1 MRHRLRSSF
10 HFSRATEVSYSRSLP
25 PYFDTIDHGGLVL
38 QLDGSA
44 PIVLLVDLGHLPP
57 MPELAQAAVLYCFS
71 EVHIGIG
78 ARRKS
83 FWPTRWGS
91 GIISD

>member
-1 MRHRLRSSF
+1 
-10 HFSRATEVSYSRSLP
+10 V
-25 PYFDTIDHGGLVL
+25 
-38 QLDGSA
+38 
-44 PIVLLVDLGHLPP
+44 
-57 MPELAQAAVLYCFS
+57 PELAQAAVLYCFS

-78 ARRKS
+78 ARRRS